1 MDTRDPR
8 RYRRTRLAVTGVAAL
23 LAGTVA
29 LAQPP
34 DRASFISVGPPAV
47 ALVHTRLVDGTGADA
62 KPDHTVII
70 DGNRIRSVGPSA
82 STEVPVGATVV
93 DLSGHTLLPGFV
105 QLHEHT
111 YFGGVRRVTQM
122 SVSGPRLYLAYGV
135 TTAMTAGSQLPYHE
149 LNMQRSI
156 EAGRLAGP
164 RLHLAGPYLDRG
176 FQLEFARNL
185 DTPEE
190 ARRLVAYWARE
201 GVTWFKFMG
210 RVSREMLR
218 AGIDEAHARGLRVSG
233 HLCSVTFTEAAAL
246 GIDALHHGFLM
257 NTDYVTGKRLD
268 ECPEE
273 YLGDYAELDL
283 NAPQVAASIRSIVAS
298 GAAVVSTH
306 SVYETFDG
314 DRGFVDPRAL
324 DMLDPVTRLEIERR
338 YTDRDSWD
346 FTLPKGLFARMLAWD
361 RAFVDAGGLLGSGS
375 DPWGTGLLPGIGN
388 VRNYEIFIEAGFSP
402 LEAIQ
407 IMTLN
412 GARILGLAHEIG
424 TIEVGKLADL
434 VVIDGDPLT
443 NPGDM
448 YDVVTVFKDG
458 IGYDAVKLRA
468 SVQGT
473 VGLR

>member
-1 MDTRDPR
+1 MDTGDRPYSR
-8 RYRRTRLAVTGVAAL
+8 RARVAAIGIGGL
-23 LAGTVA
+23 LVGSFAVA
-29 LAQPP
+29 QTPDPP
-34 DRASFISVGPPAV
+34 SFISVGPPAV
-47 ALVHTRLVDGTGADA
+47 ALVHARLVDGTGADV
-62 KPDHTVII
+62 KPDQTVII

-93 DLSGHTLLPGFV
+93 DLSNQTLLPGFV

-111 YFGGVRRVTQM
+111 YFGGVQRVTQM
-122 SVSGPRLYLAYGV
+122 SVTGPRLYLAYGV

-149 LNMQRSI
+149 LNMKRSVD
-156 EAGRLAGP
+156 AGRSVGP
-164 RLHLAGPYLDRG
+164 RFHLAGPYFDRG

-190 ARRLVAYWARE
+190 ARRLVAHWARE

-218 AGIDEAHARGLRVSG
+218 AGIEEAHSRGLRVSG

-257 NTDYVTGKRLD
+257 NTDYATGKRLD
-268 ECPEE
+268 ECPGD
-273 YLGDYAELDL
+273 YLGDYATLDL
-283 NAPQVAASIRSIVAS
+283 NAPNVRASMRAIVA
-298 GAAVVSTH
+298 GKAAVISTH
-306 SVYETFDG
+306 SVYETFDV
-314 DRGFVDPRAL
+314 DRAFVDPRAL
-324 DMLDPVTRLEIERR
+324 DMLDPATRLEIETR
-338 YTDRDSWD
+338 YHDRDGWD
-346 FTLPKGLFARMLAWD
+346 FQLPDGLFARMLAWD

-388 VRNYEIFIEAGFSP
+388 VRNYEIFIEAGFTP
-402 LEAIQ
+402 PEAIQ

-424 TIEVGKLADL
+424 SIEVGKLADL

-443 NPGDM
+443 SPGDM

-458 IGYDAVKLRA
+458 VGYDATKLRE
-468 SVQGT
+468 SVKGT